1 MDMFLISIYAGAII
15 GLLWTIV
22 KKLIDINE
30 YLYLLLIKKDIHGE
44 RKE

>member
-22 KKLIDINE
+22 KKLIDIE
-30 YLYLLLIKKDIHGE
+30 ELLYLLFEEDD
-44 RKE
+44 